1 MDSSSKLKKTAN
13 LLLEISTLLMVSG
26 ANTNRVNVSI
36 ERFASVLNV
45 RASSLISHKTII
57 MTLFDNET
65 NLSCTKVRNVPT
77 YIINFSI
84 ISAISKAS
92 WSALSESWTI
102 DRITVEID
110 KIKTQKRYPKAV
122 VLIAVS
128 MAGAGF
134 CNIFSGDYLNM
145 TVAFL
150 STFMGLLIFQKTH
163 QLKYN
168 IYFRIFL
175 GSFIASICASLG
187 IIYNIGA
194 YPQTA
199 LATSILFLV
208 PGVALI
214 NSFTD
219 LLDNNILNGMV
230 RFTIGLMI
238 VLAMAIGLFVAMY
251 IFQLN

>member
-1 MDSSSKLKKTAN
+1 MPPWFVITMVRIEDIHLRRNENNEALEYYLSSDIIGQQIDDKTLEAETSFN
-13 LLLEISTLLMVSG
+13 LG
-26 ANTNRVNVSI
+26 
-36 ERFASVLNV
+36 
-45 RASSLISHKTII
+45 
-57 MTLFDNET
+57 
-65 NLSCTKVRNVPT
+65 
-77 YIINFSI
+77 
-84 ISAISKAS
+84 KA
-92 WSALSESWTI
+92 
-102 DRITVEID
+102 
-110 KIKTQKRYPKAV
+110 Y
-122 VLIAVS
+122 
-128 MAGAGF
+128 
-134 CNIFSGDYLNM
+134 NFSGDYFNM
-145 TVAFL
+145 TAAFL

-163 QLKYN
+163 RFKYN

-230 RFTIGLMI
+230 RFTTGLMI

>member
-1 MDSSSKLKKTAN
+1 MDSLSKLKKTAN

-26 ANTNRVNVSI
+26 ANTNRVNLSI
-36 ERFASVLNV
+36 ERFASALNV

-65 NLSCTKVRNVPT
+65 NLSCTKVQNVPT

-84 ISAISKAS
+84 ISAISKSS

-102 DRITVEID
+102 DQIAEEIGE
-110 KIKTQKRYPKAV
+110 IKNQKRYPNFI

-163 QLKYN
+163 RFKYN

-230 RFTIGLMI
+230 RFTTGLMI